1 MVKYAC
7 VAKITFRHQEL
18 KKLKNKYIL
27 LFIISGALI
36 VVDQYTK
43 FMVSL
48 HIPLNYSIKVVEGF
62 FNLTHIRNS
71 GVAFGLF
78 ADQQSE
84 YKALMFIAISSIAIM
99 AILVIFHQNPKEKK
113 MVQVALILIFSGAI
127 GNLIDRTLHGEVIDF
142 VDFFIRDHHFP
153 AFNIADSCITIGV
166 ALMVV
171 DLFVGESN
179 SDSSA
184 NTV

>member
-1 MVKYAC
+1 M
-7 VAKITFRHQEL
+7 R
-18 KKLKNKYIL
+18 NKYFL
-27 LFIISGALI
+27 LFVVSGVLI
-36 VVDQYTK
+36 VMDQYTK
-43 FMVSL
+43 FMVTL
-48 HIPLNYSIKVVEGF
+48 HVPLNYSVEVIEGL

-84 YKALMFIAISSIAIM
+84 YKALIFIVISTIAIL
-99 AILVIFHQNPKEKK
+99 AILIIFHQNPKEKK
-113 MVQVALILIFSGAI
+113 LVQTGLILIFSGAI

-142 VDFFIRDHHFP
+142 FDFVISGHHFP

-171 DLFVGESN
+171 DLFSGKLP
-179 SDSSA
+179 SDSSS
-184 NTV
+184 V

>member
-1 MVKYAC
+1 MSG
-7 VAKITFRHQEL
+7 L
-18 KKLKNKYIL
+18 SNKYFL
-27 LFIISGALI
+27 LFVISGVLI

-43 FMVSL
+43 FMVTL
-48 HIPLNYSIKVVEGF
+48 HIPLNYSVEVIEGL

-84 YKALMFIAISSIAIM
+84 YKALIFIVISTIAIL
-99 AILVIFHQNPKEKK
+99 AILIIFHQNPKEKK
-113 MVQVALILIFSGAI
+113 LVQTGLILIFSGAI
-127 GNLIDRTLHGEVIDF
+127 GNLIDRTLHGEVIAFFDF
-142 VDFFIRDHHFP
+142 VINGHHFP

-171 DLFVGESN
+171 DLFSGKLPP
-179 SDSSA
+179 DSSS
-184 NTV
+184 V

>member
-1 MVKYAC
+1 M
-7 VAKITFRHQEL
+7 
-18 KKLKNKYIL
+18 KNKYLAL
-27 LFIISGALI
+27 LFVSGFLI
-36 VVDQYTK
+36 VTDQYTK

-78 ADQQSE
+78 ASQQSE
-84 YKALMFIAISSIAIM
+84 YKALMLIVISTIAIM
-99 AILVIFHQNPKEKK
+99 AILVIFHQTPKGKK
-113 MVQVALILIFSGAI
+113 IVQTGLILIFSGAI
-127 GNLIDRTLHGEVIDF
+127 GNLIDRSLHGEVIDF
-142 VDFFIRDHHFP
+142 VDFFIEGYHFP

-171 DLFVGESN
+171 DLFCGESLP
-179 SDSSA
+179 DSSA
-184 NTV
+184 NTL